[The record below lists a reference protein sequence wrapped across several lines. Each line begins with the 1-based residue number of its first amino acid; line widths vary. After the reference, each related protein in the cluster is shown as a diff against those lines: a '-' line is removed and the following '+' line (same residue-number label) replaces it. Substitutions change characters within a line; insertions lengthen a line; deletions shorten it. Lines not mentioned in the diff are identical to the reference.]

1 MSVYLCKPGIQK
13 DKIKYKPAI
22 HIYHISFTHTQ
33 HLRSYHRSGPVMDLV
48 WIFCDGN
55 PQLFYQFM
63 NIPFAFLFCC
73 LARQGHLSL
82 INRYIYLTLGGFI
95 LAIVTM
101 GPYSLLLFF
110 SAVLLLLLIQCLHP
124 MHIHQWTLG
133 LQMCWQT
140 CWHLYIQYQLY
151 WLQETPDS
159 RLLLAISAL
168 MLMTQR
174 VSSLSLDL
182 QEGTLTSPFQ
192 NSSQDQYVLIPFLS
206 YSLYFPALLG
216 GPLCSFKT
224 YVESVRQMSVTPPF
238 ASYLGNLTLKILQV
252 VVLVW
257 IKYPLK
263 KLLTSLLTFRNSTY
277 VCQDILWIWILSL
290 LLKMNYYAHWKIS
303 ECVNSAA
310 GIGLHGYGHSGK
322 TSCDGLSDGSPWVTE
337 ASSRPSVFA
346 RQWNRTTAAWLRRM
360 VFKRSNKSP
369 LFMTF
374 GFSAWWHGLHPGQI
388 LGFLIWAFTVQGDYK
403 LHHFLHPKLT
413 SLWRKWLYVSL
424 NWAFTQLT
432 ISCVVVCVE
441 FQSLASVKLLWS
453 SYITVFPLLS
463 ILMNLIL

>member
-1 MSVYLCKPGIQK
+1 
-13 DKIKYKPAI
+13 
-22 HIYHISFTHTQ
+22 
-33 HLRSYHRSGPVMDLV
+33 MDLV
-48 WIFCDGN
+48 WIFCGGN
-55 PQLFYQFM
+55 TQLFYQFV

-73 LARQGHLSL
+73 LAKQGHLSI

-110 SAVLLLLLIQCLHP
+110 SAVLLLLLIHCLRP

-182 QEGTLTSPFQ
+182 QEGKL
-192 NSSQDQYVLIPFLS
+192 SSQDQALIPFLS

-216 GPLCSFKT
+216 GPL
-224 YVESVRQMSVTPPF
+224 Y
-238 ASYLGNLTLKILQV
+238 N
-252 VVLVW
+252 
-257 IKYPLK
+257 
-263 KLLTSLLTFRNSTY
+263 
-277 VCQDILWIWILSL
+277 ILWIWILSL

-322 TSCDGLSDGSPWVTE
+322 TSWDGLSDGSPWVTE

-346 RQWNRTTAAWLRRM
+346 RQWNRTTAEWLRRM
-360 VFKRSNKSP
+360 VFKRSNRSS

-413 SLWRKWLYVSL
+413 SLWRKWLYVCL

-441 FQSLASVKLLWS
+441 LQSLASVKLLWS

-463 ILMNLIL
+463 ILMIFIL

>member
-1 MSVYLCKPGIQK
+1 MVLI
-13 DKIKYKPAI
+13 
-22 HIYHISFTHTQ
+22 
-33 HLRSYHRSGPVMDLV
+33 
-48 WIFCDGN
+48 WILCDGN
-55 PQLFYQFM
+55 PQLFYQFL

-73 LARQGHLSL
+73 LARHGHLSI

-95 LAIVTM
+95 LATVTM
-101 GPYSLLLFF
+101 GPYSLLLFS
-110 SAVLLLLLIQCLHP
+110 SAVLLLLLIHCLHP
-124 MHIHQWTLG
+124 MHVHHWMLG
-133 LQMCWQT
+133 LQMFWQT

-151 WLQETPDS
+151 CLQETPDS

-182 QEGTLTSPFQ
+182 QEGRLSSPFQ
-192 NSSQDQYVLIPFLS
+192 NSSQDRSVLIPFLS

-216 GPLCSFKT
+216 GPLCSFKKF
-224 YVESVRQMSVTPPF
+224 VESVSQMSVTPPF
-238 ASYLGNLTLKILQV
+238 ASYLGNLTSNILQV

-263 KLLTSLLTFRNSTY
+263 ELLKSVTFGVNGTY

-310 GIGLHGYGHSGK
+310 GIGLHGHSGK
-322 TSCDGLSDGSPWVTE
+322 TSWDGLSDGSPWVTE

-360 VFKRSNKSP
+360 VFKRSNRSP

-388 LGFLIWAFTVQGDYK
+388 LGFLIWAFSVQSDYK

-413 SLWRKWLYVSL
+413 SLWRKWLYVCL

-432 ISCVVVCVE
+432 IACVVVCVE
-441 FQSLASVKLLWS
+441 LHSLASVKLLWS
-453 SYITVFPLLS
+453 SYIIVFPLLS
-463 ILMNLIL
+463 ILMTLIL

>member
-1 MSVYLCKPGIQK
+1 
-13 DKIKYKPAI
+13 
-22 HIYHISFTHTQ
+22 
-33 HLRSYHRSGPVMDLV
+33 
-48 WIFCDGN
+48 
-55 PQLFYQFM
+55 
-63 NIPFAFLFCC
+63 
-73 LARQGHLSL
+73 
-82 INRYIYLTLGGFI
+82 
-95 LAIVTM
+95 M

-110 SAVLLLLLIQCLHP
+110 SAVLLLLLIHCLHP
-124 MHIHQWTLG
+124 VHIHQWTLG

-159 RLLLAISAL
+159 RYFSKSILYENIQFCLTLSSCCIPNRLLLAISAL

-192 NSSQDQYVLIPFLS
+192 NKSQDQSVLISFLS
-206 YSLYFPALLG
+206 YLLYFPALLG

-224 YVESVRQMSVTPPF
+224 FVESVRQMSVTPPF
-238 ASYLGNLTLKILQV
+238 ASYLANLTLKILQV

-263 KLLTSLLTFRNSTY
+263 ELLTSLLTFRNSTY

-310 GIGLHGYGHSGK
+310 GIGLHGYGHSGR
-322 TSCDGLSDGSPWVTE
+322 TSWDGLSDGSPWVTE

-388 LGFLIWAFTVQGDYK
+388 FGFLIWAFTVQGDYK

-413 SLWRKWLYVSL
+413 SLWRKWLYVCL

-441 FQSLASVKLLWS
+441 LQSLASVKLLWS

-463 ILMNLIL
+463 ILMILIL